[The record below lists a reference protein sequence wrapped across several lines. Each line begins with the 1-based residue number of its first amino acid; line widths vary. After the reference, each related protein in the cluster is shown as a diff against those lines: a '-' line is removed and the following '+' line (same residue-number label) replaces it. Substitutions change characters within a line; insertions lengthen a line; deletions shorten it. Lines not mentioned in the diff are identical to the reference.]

1 MTVLLT
7 VAVRPKD
14 GLKPYLLMGS
24 DSLQIKGHSIFS
36 DDGEVMDVEVVS
48 RDENYQKIFKVNDKL
63 IGITGRYNEELT
75 SLLVT
80 YLKDNDTQIKELTQL
95 ALNYV
100 REYITNDDS
109 IEYQRVTVTMGSCEN
124 SRPRISYIEVD
135 TRDLPETIIDVC
147 EVGKI
152 GSFVPVFA
160 GNRKN
165 TKDLQEAFNGRVL
178 NDGINFN
185 ITVVRRAAKEYLE
198 KAAARYPETCNQNI
212 VFERLR

>member
-109 IEYQRVTVTMGSCEN
+109 IEYQRV
-124 SRPRISYIEVD
+124 
-135 TRDLPETIIDVC
+135 
-147 EVGKI
+147 
-152 GSFVPVFA
+152 
-160 GNRKN
+160 
-165 TKDLQEAFNGRVL
+165 
-178 NDGINFN
+178 
-185 ITVVRRAAKEYLE
+185 
-198 KAAARYPETCNQNI
+198 
-212 VFERLR
+212 